1 MKFEIFFNNVR
12 SRLHGRWHINTSG
25 HDWFLTKKDA
35 MKEIKDIESAL
46 KIKKMVKDMDWD
58 LVLKNID
65 CDDDGCV
72 FEPDMYYK
80 LQCLE
85 EESLNT

>member
-35 MKEIKDIESAL
+35 MKEIKGIESAL
-46 KIKKMVKDMDWD
+46 KIQKSVSEIDWD
-58 LVLKNID
+58 LVLKNIA
-65 CDDDGCV
+65 CDDDGCA
-72 FEPDMYYK
+72 FEPEIYYRLQK
-80 LQCLE
+80 LGE
-85 EESLNT
+85 LN